1 MLRMIGK
8 FQMVLGFQPNFGT
21 SLLAMRCCGLAL
33 VLIKRLSD
41 KAMKY
46 LIKDT
51 KKKPRR
57 GANSTEEKGGD
68 DSDKEGHTDDEL
80 GKVANAKQ
88 QLSALLSF
96 KDALCSEKCN
106 EALTNCFKE
115 FWEKEQEATNEDN
128 KQGVAICFSYFR

>member
-1 MLRMIGK
+1 MSC
-8 FQMVLGFQPNFGT
+8 

-46 LIKDT
+46 LVKDT
-51 KKKPRR
+51 KKKPRKG
-57 GANSTEEKGGD
+57 GANSTEEKGGEGH
-68 DSDKEGHTDDEL
+68 SDKEANSDDEL
-80 GKVANAKQ
+80 LSKVTNAKQ

-96 KDALCSEKCN
+96 KEALCSEKCN

-115 FWEKEQEATNEDN
+115 FWEKEQEATNDDN

>member
-1 MLRMIGK
+1 MH
-8 FQMVLGFQPNFGT
+8 

-46 LIKDT
+46 LVKDT

-57 GANSTEEKGGD
+57 GGANSTEEKGGEGEGG
-68 DSDKEGHTDDEL
+68 SDKEGRDSEDEQL
-80 GKVANAKQ
+80 SKVTNAKQ

-96 KDALCSEKCN
+96 KEALCSEKCN

>member
-1 MLRMIGK
+1 MSC
-8 FQMVLGFQPNFGT
+8 

-46 LIKDT
+46 LVKDT
-51 KKKPRR
+51 KKKPRKG
-57 GANSTEEKGGD
+57 GANSTEEKGGEG
-68 DSDKEGHTDDEL
+68 DSDKEANSDDEL
-80 GKVANAKQ
+80 LSKVTNAKQ

-96 KDALCSEKCN
+96 KEALCSEKCN